1 VSHER
6 SRIGEMQR
14 LADLFRRALL
24 RRERAAADE
33 MARAYAVAWKRI
45 EAKLKALLDELA
57 AAEERGEDVSLAW
70 LFQRERLQT
79 LQRQVE
85 AEWHRWAADNA
96 RRLEA
101 EQRAAIRAAG
111 QDAEALTRAALGPP
125 PPGVTL
131 TWARLPHEA
140 LESLV
145 GFTSDGTPLRALL
158 DALGAEA
165 SQAVRET
172 LIAGLATGE
181 NPRAIARR
189 VKGEF
194 DGNLARALRVARTET
209 LRAYRTAAL
218 RHYRANDDV
227 VKGWIWLAAV
237 QGRGAGRTCASCWA
251 MHGTTH
257 SLDEIM
263 DDHPNG
269 RCAAAPWVRSW
280 AELGFEGLPEGPET
294 PKGVDLFVR
303 LTPQEQD
310 RVLGQAGGAAYRA
323 GAVSLDQFVGV
334 RYSSRWGTLRY
345 ARSLGNVL
353 GPEGAKR
360 WEEDAFAPRD

>member
-1 VSHER
+1 MTEAR
-6 SRIGEMQR
+6 SGELQR
-14 LADLFRRALL
+14 LAAVFRRALL
-24 RRERAAADE
+24 RRERAAADG
-33 MARAYAVAWKRI
+33 MVRAYGTAWRRI
-45 EAKLKALLDELA
+45 ETRLQALLGEIA

-218 RHYRANDDV
+218 QSYRANDNV
-227 VKGWIWLAAV
+227 VKGWIWLSA
-237 QGRGAGRTCASCWA
+237 RSERTCAACWA
-251 MHGTTH
+251 MHGTLH
-257 SLDEIM
+257 SLDETL

-269 RCAAAPWVRSW
+269 RCVAAPWVRSW
-280 AELGFEGLPEGPET
+280 AEMGLGGLPEEPALPTGAEM
-294 PKGVDLFVR
+294 FAR

>member
-1 VSHER
+1 
-6 SRIGEMQR
+6 M
-14 LADLFRRALL
+14 
-24 RRERAAADE
+24 
-33 MARAYAVAWKRI
+33 
-45 EAKLKALLDELA
+45 
-57 AAEERGEDVSLAW
+57 
-70 LFQRERLQT
+70 
-79 LQRQVE
+79 
-85 AEWHRWAADNA
+85 
-96 RRLEA
+96 
-101 EQRAAIRAAG
+101 
-111 QDAEALTRAALGPP
+111 
-125 PPGVTL
+125 
-131 TWARLPHEA
+131 
-140 LESLV
+140 

-218 RHYRANDDV
+218 RNYRANDDV

-280 AELGFEGLPEGPET
+280 AELGFEGLPEWSET
-294 PKGVDLFVR
+294 PKGVDLFAR

-310 RVLGQAGGAAYRA
+310 RVLGAAGGAAYRA
-323 GAVSLDQFVGV
+323 GAVKMEQFVGV
-334 RYSSRWGTLRY
+334 RYSARWGSLRY
-345 ARSLGNVL
+345 ARSLTAVL
-353 GPEGAKR
+353 GPEEAKR
-360 WEEDAFAPRD
+360 WEEKASADLRREQFHIGEARITRERQSHWRAQHPEVTEEIEKVMLSRAILRPEYETRDPKDATVIRRYTRDARGKWWRVVIKMDATGGSYVLTFHRVHGRGK

>member
-57 AAEERGEDVSLAW
+57 AAEERGEDVTVTW
-70 LFQRERLQT
+70 LFQHERLQE

-85 AEWHRWAADNA
+85 VEWRRWAASSA
-96 RRLEA
+96 PRIEGG
-101 EQRAAIRAAG
+101 QRAAIRAAM
-111 QDAEALTRAALGPP
+111 QEAETLTRVALGPP
-125 PPGVTL
+125 PPGVSFS
-131 TWARLPHEA
+131 WVRLPREA
-140 LESLV
+140 LVEMV
-145 GFTSDGTPLRALL
+145 GFAGNGTPLRALL
-158 DALGAEA
+158 DALGVEA
-165 SQAVRET
+165 SQAVREA
-172 LIAGLATGE
+172 LIAGLVTGE
-181 NPRAIARR
+181 NPRSIARR
-189 VKGEF
+189 VRGEF
-194 DGNLARALRVARTET
+194 GGNLARALRVARTEV

-218 RHYRANDDV
+218 QSYRANDNV
-227 VKGWIWLAAV
+227 VKGWIWLSA
-237 QGRGAGRTCASCWA
+237 RSERTCAACWA
-251 MHGTTH
+251 MHGTLH
-257 SLDEIM
+257 SLDETL

-269 RCAAAPWVRSW
+269 RCVAAPWVRSW
-280 AELGFEGLPEGPET
+280 AEMGLGGLPEEPALPTGAEM
-294 PKGVDLFVR
+294 FAR

-360 WEEDAFAPRD
+360 WEEAAFAPQD